1 MSNLGSV
8 FNIARSALSAQRY
21 GLDVTGQNIANVN
34 TPGYSRQTPVLEAVQ
49 PVSSGSLIIG
59 QGVDTTQVIRITDQF
74 IETQLMQQR
83 SKQSFSEEM
92 ENYVQ
97 VLEGIFNENLDT
109 SVSSMLSDFWNLWQ
123 DISNNPSG
131 ISERTALYEHS
142 ILLSEQF
149 NTLDGDL
156 ARIETDLTKS
166 LNAGIGEVNRIANEI
181 AQLNGQI
188 LEIEAGGNIAN
199 DLRDKRDT
207 TLSELSGYMD
217 VNTFNQD
224 DGTLTVVAAR
234 GCILVQG
241 NSSYGLE
248 MGGVNGDRVKWQA
261 SGGTTVD
268 ITNYINEGKLGGWLT
283 MRDEII
289 AKYKLDLSSL
299 AEEFVW
305 AVNSQHSQ
313 GVGLE
318 LFQPSSNVTGTY
330 KTSSTLGDLN
340 FGVAAD
346 GYVDYSGTLKLW
358 IGDGQG
364 ENMQDIT
371 IDLDSVLG
379 NIEASSS
386 LTDLRD
392 TINAQIAD
400 QRPLLNGT
408 VAASLSASGDAIIFT
423 ADATHTFGFSDD
435 TSNILAALGVNTFFN
450 GASAGA
456 IDVVDTIRS
465 DKNSIAAAR
474 IGADGSYASG
484 DNSNALAIADL
495 QYTPSDISQWTCDRS
510 TGNTEGNLSATIE
523 NYYHALVGS
532 IGTTASGISSGRV
545 INEEMAMRLSNIRDG
560 ISAVSL
566 DEEMTNLIKFQSAYE
581 AASKLI
587 SIADEMLETLLNIK

>member
-1 MSNLGSV
+1 MSNLGAI
-8 FNIARSALSAQRY
+8 FNIAKSALSTQRY
-21 GLDVTGQNIANVN
+21 GLDVTAQNIANVN
-34 TPGYSRQTPVLEAVQ
+34 TPSYSRQTPVLEAVQ
-49 PVSSGSLIIG
+49 PVSSGNLIIG
-59 QGVDTTQVIRITDQF
+59 QGVNTAQVIRSSDQF

-83 SKQSFSEEM
+83 SKMSFSEEM
-92 ENYVQ
+92 ENYIQ

-109 SVSSMLSDFWNLWQ
+109 SISSMLSDFWNLWQ
-123 DISNNPSG
+123 DISNSPSG

-149 NTLDGDL
+149 SALDGYL
-156 ARIETDLTKS
+156 ANLETDLTNS
-166 LNAGIGEVNRIANEI
+166 LNSGIGEVNRISNEI

-188 LEIEAGGNIAN
+188 LELEAGGNTVN
-199 DLRDKRDT
+199 DLRDKRGEM
-207 TLSELSGYMD
+207 LSELSEYLD
-217 VNTFNQD
+217 VNTFDQPN
-224 DGTLTVVAAR
+224 GTLTVLTAR

-241 NSSYGLE
+241 DSSYGLE
-248 MGGVNGDRVKWQA
+248 MGGDNGDRVKWQA

-268 ITNYINEGKLGGWLT
+268 ITNYLNNGKLGGWLT
-283 MRDEII
+283 MRDAII

-330 KTSSTLGDLN
+330 KTSNTLGDLN
-340 FGVAAD
+340 YGVAAD
-346 GYVDYSGTLKLW
+346 AYVDYSGTFKLW

-364 ENMQDIT
+364 ENLQDIT

-392 TINAQIAD
+392 TINAQIND

-423 ADATHTFGFSDD
+423 ADANHTFGFSDD
-435 TSNILAALGVNTFFN
+435 TSSILAAVGVNTFFK

-456 IDVVDTIRS
+456 IDIMDTIGS
-465 DKNSIAAAR
+465 DKTFIAAAR
-474 IGADGSYASG
+474 IAADGSYASG

-495 QYTPSDISQWTCDRS
+495 QYTSLDIPQWTCDRI
-510 TGNTEGNLSATIE
+510 TGNTEGNLNATIE

-532 IGTTASGISSGRV
+532 IGTTASGISSGRL
-545 INEEMAMRLSNIRDG
+545 INEEMVMKLSDIRDS

-587 SIADEMLETLLNIK
+587 SVADEMLETLLNIK

>member
-1 MSNLGSV
+1 
-8 FNIARSALSAQRY
+8 
-21 GLDVTGQNIANVN
+21 VTAQNIANVN
-34 TPGYSRQTPVLEAVQ
+34 TPGYSRQTPVLEALQ
-49 PVSSGSLIIG
+49 PLSLDNLIFG
-59 QGVDTTQVIRITDQF
+59 QGVDTTQVIRTTDQF
-74 IETQLMQQR
+74 IENQLMQQR
-83 SKQSFSEEM
+83 SKMSLSEEM
-92 ENYVQ
+92 ENYSQ
-97 VLEGIFNENLDT
+97 ALEGIFNENLGT
-109 SVSSMLSDFWNLWQ
+109 SISSMLSDFWNLWH

-131 ISERTALYEHS
+131 VSERISLYEHG

-149 NTLDGDL
+149 NAVDGDL
-156 ARIETDLTKS
+156 ANLETDLTNS
-166 LNAGIGEVNRIANEI
+166 LSSGIGEVNRIANEI
-181 AQLNGQI
+181 AQLNEQI
-188 LEIEAGGNIAN
+188 VGMETGGSIVN
-199 DLRDKRDT
+199 DLRDKRNAKV
-207 TLSELSGYMD
+207 SELSEYLD
-217 VNTFNQD
+217 VNTFDQD
-224 DGTLTVVAAR
+224 NGTLTVVTAR

-248 MGGVNGDRVKWQA
+248 MGGDNGDRVKWQS

-268 ITNYINEGKLGGWLT
+268 ITNYINNGKLGGWLT

-318 LFQPSSNVTGTY
+318 LFQPSSSITGTY

-340 FGVAAD
+340 FGAAAD
-346 GYVDYSGTLKLW
+346 GYVAYSGTLKLW

-386 LTDLRD
+386 LAELRD
-392 TINAQIAD
+392 TINAQIND

-408 VAASLSASGDAIIFT
+408 VAASLSASGDTIIFT

-435 TSNILAALGVNTFFN
+435 TSNILAALGINTFFK
-450 GASAGA
+450 GTSAGA
-456 IDVVDTIRS
+456 IDVTDTIGS
-465 DKNSIAAAR
+465 DKAFIAAAR
-474 IGADGSYASG
+474 IGSDGSYASG

-495 QYTPSDISQWTCDRS
+495 QYTFLDIPRWDCDRI
-510 TGNTEGNLSATIE
+510 TGNKEGNLNATIE
-523 NYYHALVGS
+523 NYYHAMVGS
-532 IGTTASGISSGRV
+532 IGITASSISSERT
-545 INEEMAMRLSNIRDG
+545 INEEMVNRLSVIRDS

-581 AASKLI
+581 AAAKLI
-587 SIADEMLETLLNIK
+587 SIADEMLDTLLRVK